1 MILQDDRG
9 TVTSKVTRVRGAYL
23 HWFCEGVCFTAFNS
37 LGVRIEKMVVY
48 VQELSDA

>member
-9 TVTSKVTRVRGAYL
+9 TGVRDAYL
-23 HWFCEGVCFTAFNS
+23 HWFSEGVCFTTFNS

-48 VQELSDA
+48 VQEISNA